1 MSKTIRIGGAS
12 GYWGESDM
20 AWGQLLAAEP
30 SLDYLVF
37 DYLAEI
43 TMSLMAQMRVRD
55 PEAGFATD
63 FVSDL
68 TRHLPEIARQGVKIC
83 SNAGG
88 VNPDGCAAAVRAAI
102 DKAGLDLNV
111 AVITG
116 DDVMDRLDSLE
127 EAREM
132 FSGDP
137 LPNAKMIVSAN
148 TYLGAF
154 PIAKAL
160 GEGADIVITGRCVD
174 SAVTLGAL
182 IHEFGWQS
190 DQLDSLAQGSLVGHL
205 IECGPQ
211 VTGGNFTD
219 WKSVADTLVDIGYPI
234 AEVSEDGACV
244 ITKPDGTGGI
254 VNRGTLGEQM
264 LYEIGDPAAYLL
276 PDVICDF
283 TQVTIEQV
291 GPNQVRASGARGIGV
306 PDHYKASV
314 TVTDGHRLSLLFFM
328 VGEDASEKAQL
339 VFDATLARARRKL
352 RDRNLPDYSQTELEL
367 AGPESHFGAFA
378 QFAQTREVAFRMSV
392 RHDSAAACALF
403 LKEASGF
410 GLATPPGLVP
420 FSGVRSKP
428 QPVVRL
434 FSTLIDKSLP
444 DIRINGTAFVPA
456 PPMAPSSVSRET
468 PKPPTF
474 DPDTE
479 VPLVQLAWLR
489 SGDKG
494 DKSNIGVIAR
504 QPDFIPYIWAA
515 VTEAAVRE
523 RFAHFVNGDIERWYL
538 PGSHSLNILMDK
550 ALGGGGIASVRNDA
564 QGKSFGQILAAMPIP
579 IPRQLLQ

>member
-1 MSKTIRIGGAS
+1 
-12 GYWGESDM
+12 M

-30 SLDYLVF
+30 GLDYLVF

-43 TMSLMAQMRVRD
+43 TMSLMARMRVRD
-55 PEAGFATD
+55 PDTGFATD

-68 TRHLPEIARQGVKIC
+68 TRHLPEITRQGVKIC

-88 VNPDGCAAAVRAAI
+88 VNPDGCAVAVRAAI
-102 DKAGLDLNV
+102 AKAGLDLKV
-111 AVITG
+111 AVVTG

-127 EAREM
+127 DATEM

-137 LPNAKMIVSAN
+137 LPNPKKIVSAN
-148 TYLGAF
+148 AYLGAF

-160 GEGADIVITGRCVD
+160 GDGADIVITGRCVD

-190 DQLDSLAQGSLVGHL
+190 DQLDNLAQGSLVGHL

-254 VNRGTLGEQM
+254 VNRGTVAEQM
-264 LYEIGDPAAYLL
+264 LYEIGDPADYAL

-283 TQVTIEQV
+283 TQVKIEQT
-291 GPNQVRASGARGIGV
+291 GLDQVRASGARGIGI
-306 PDHYKASV
+306 PDQYKASL

-328 VGEDASEKAQL
+328 VGENAAEKAQL
-339 VFDATLARARRKL
+339 VFDATLTRARRKL
-352 RDRNLPDYSQTELEL
+352 RDRNVADYSQAELEL
-367 AGPESHFGAFA
+367 AGSESHYGAFA
-378 QFAQTREVAFRMSV
+378 QSSQTRELAFRMSV

-420 FSGVRSKP
+420 FSGVRPKP

-434 FSTLIDKSLP
+434 FSTLIDKNLP
-444 DIRINGTAFVPA
+444 DIRVNGTAFVPA
-456 PPMAPSSVSRET
+456 PSIAPRSVSRET
-468 PKPPTF
+468 PKAPTL
-474 DPDTE
+474 DPDIA
-479 VPLVQLAWLR
+479 VLLVQLAWLR

-504 QPDFIPYIWAA
+504 QPEFMPYIWAA

-523 RFAHFVNGDIERWYL
+523 RFAHFVDGEIERWYL

-550 ALGGGGIASVRNDA
+550 ALGGGGMASLRNDA
-564 QGKSFGQILAAMPIP
+564 QGKSFGQVLASLPVPIP
-579 IPRQLLQ
+579 QSLL